1 MVSIPLVST
10 SKGILAVG
18 SYYNYPNKIY
28 SEFLRLNCPEG
39 QDLSNCHWDEFL
51 QKFQVERLE
60 YVVIPLPVTYEV
72 PCNIND

>member
-18 SYYNYPNKIY
+18 SYYDYTNKTY

-39 QDLSNCHWDEFL
+39 QDLSNCHWDEFP
-51 QKFQVERLE
+51 QKFQVVRLE